1 MLTLNAACSLHFWTS
16 TLGMS
21 FNICSMFTSCS
32 LKSTKK
38 SRNFCH
44 FTSDVCFSLGPTSC
58 DLFLIYKGFNII
70 VYNIRDKNLRGHISV
85 FGFGKQDKLS
95 PIIWRFTRHYL
106 YNIAGFQYVCY
117 RWCFS
122 GQATTTIY
130 FQYPKI
136 NHLMQFSSLILK
148 MLNR

>member
-44 FTSDVCFSLGPTSC
+44 FTSDVYFSLGLTSC
-58 DLFLIYKGFNII
+58 DLFLIYKGYNII
-70 VYNIRDKNLRGHISV
+70 VYNIRDKNLNPYFSFWIRYTRT
-85 FGFGKQDKLS
+85 LS
-95 PIIWRFTRHYL
+95 PIIWRFTCHYL
-106 YNIAGFQYVCY
+106 YNITGFHYVCY
-117 RWCFS
+117 RWCFG

-136 NHLMQFSSLILK
+136 NHLMQFSSLIIK
-148 MLNR
+148 M